1 MYRAL
6 RTFVNNEINELQF
19 AVQLA
24 EVVLRPG
31 GLLVVEAS
39 TDHER
44 NIVTK
49 FVFRNSGSKNSDARN
64 SYSWELV
71 DRENSSL
78 IFKKL

>member
-1 MYRAL
+1 M
-6 RTFVNNEINELQF
+6 
-19 AVQLA
+19 QLA
-24 EVVLRPG
+24 ELVLRPG

-49 FVFRNSGSKNSDARN
+49 FVFRNSGSQNSDARN
-64 SYSWELV
+64 SWELV
-71 DRENSSL
+71 DKENSSL